1 MRRSAAWPMAARLLV
16 CSAVAVVM
24 LFPLYAMVRVA
35 FTTRTQLFAGDVLV
49 PDSWTLANFEN
60 LFAKFPVW
68 TWVGN
73 SVAVALVTVV
83 LSVTVNLLAGYAFAK
98 IPFRGRGALFL
109 LVLSTLMIP
118 AQAIM
123 IPQFRVVSGLG
134 IHGTFWGVILP
145 SAATALGIFLARQ
158 FFLSIP
164 DELLEAARLDGAGQ
178 LRILRSVVLPLARP
192 LIAVMVLLAFMNY
205 WNDFLWPL
213 IVLKDPQLYTLPV
226 SLRFLQG
233 QFGNDYGG
241 LMAGGLVS
249 CLPLVVLF
257 LLLQRWFVQGIARTG
272 LR

>member
-1 MRRSAAWPMAARLLV
+1 MRTTLRVTV
-16 CSAVAVVM
+16 CAVVTAVM
-24 LFPLYAMVRVA
+24 LFPLYAMLRMA
-35 FTTRTQLFAGDVLV
+35 FSTRAELFAGNILV
-49 PDSWTLANFEN
+49 PDSWTLVNFQN
-60 LFAKFPVW
+60 LFAKFPIG
-68 TWVGN
+68 TWMLN
-73 SVAVALVTVV
+73 SVAVSLVTVA

-98 IPFRGRGALFL
+98 IPFRGRAGVFL

-118 AQAIM
+118 TQAIM
-123 IPQFRVVSGLG
+123 IPQFQIVSRLG
-134 IHGTFWGVILP
+134 IYGTFWGVILP

-158 FFLSIP
+158 FFLSMP

-178 LRILRSVVLPLARP
+178 LRILWSVVLPLARP
-192 LIAVMVLLAFMNY
+192 LIAVMVLLAFMNS
-205 WNDFLWPL
+205 WNEFLWPL

-241 LMAGGLVS
+241 LMAAGLLS